1 MAHAQAARSRLFDQN
16 QGGLILTARAVT
28 ATAAGDNQASA
39 IVRATLEELDERR
52 IRRWVPHMRFLAS
65 VSSGDLEHIR
75 LWFAGEQPQFDSIM
89 LVVADALEGV
99 FAAFDSPPSALE
111 RHVLKWPLRWRPV
124 LRRVIEKAR
133 PGDAF
138 AAAALLAEIG
148 EERDARLLQQ
158 WERHQKRWFRDARY
172 SQRLSRRISPTL
184 VVRDLGKTALSLGTR
199 SIPITGVRRRA
210 ASLLLYLASR
220 PRQTATRDQVLD
232 ALWPDQDPIG
242 SGNSLHQTLFFLRR
256 ELVEHPKGQRP
267 LVEYVP
273 VASDVVYLVP
283 ELVHVDSVAFV
294 RQAGEVATKRPDS
307 AEAMALVQSY
317 EGGFAPEFEYEDWAI
332 QWREHTHAVFLSLA
346 ERAARAR
353 LPGRAADATAILRHA
368 LEVDPTA
375 IELKALLA
383 AAMYLAGSQVA
394 ARMLYQQYTREA
406 VDEFGEQ
413 PPTLPELLAQLGL
426 R

>member
-1 MAHAQAARSRLFDQN
+1 
-16 QGGLILTARAVT
+16 
-28 ATAAGDNQASA
+28 
-39 IVRATLEELDERR
+39 
-52 IRRWVPHMRFLAS
+52 
-65 VSSGDLEHIR
+65 
-75 LWFAGEQPQFDSIM
+75 
-89 LVVADALEGV
+89 
-99 FAAFDSPPSALE
+99 
-111 RHVLKWPLRWRPV
+111 
-124 LRRVIEKAR
+124 
-133 PGDAF
+133 
-138 AAAALLAEIG
+138 
-148 EERDARLLQQ
+148 
-158 WERHQKRWFRDARY
+158 
-172 SQRLSRRISPTL
+172 
-184 VVRDLGKTALSLGTR
+184 
-199 SIPITGVRRRA
+199 
-210 ASLLLYLASR
+210 
-220 PRQTATRDQVLD
+220 
-232 ALWPDQDPIG
+232 
-242 SGNSLHQTLFFLRR
+242 
-256 ELVEHPKGQRP
+256 VEHPKGQRP